1 MRQYRWF
8 IGITAI
14 GLLLDQLTKALILG
28 SMALHQSIE
37 LLENFAH
44 ITYVR
49 NPGAAFGILADHSLR
64 VPFFILVSV
73 VASIGI
79 IWYLRREQGG
89 TLRLQIGLGLILSG
103 ALGNLIDRIRFSEVI
118 DFIDVHWYQYHWPAF
133 NVADSA
139 ICVGVGLLLI
149 DSWIEERIKSAQAGT
164 GKKP

>member
-8 IGITAI
+8 ISIATIGI
-14 GLLLDQLTKALILG
+14 LLDQLTKALILS
-28 SMALHQSIE
+28 SMSLHQSIE
-37 LLENFAH
+37 LFKNFAH

-64 VPFFILVSV
+64 LPFFILVSV
-73 VASIGI
+73 IASLGI
-79 IWYLRREQGG
+79 LWYLRREQGG
-89 TLRLQIGLGLILSG
+89 NLRLQIGLGLIFSG

-139 ICVGVGLLLI
+139 ICVGVGLLLV
-149 DSWIEERIKSAQAGT
+149 DSWLEERAKSIAA
-164 GKKP
+164 KAEAK